1 MCIICIEVYL
11 RLYKDVK
18 AWRKELVT
26 NVTLR
31 CITNKFAQGA
41 FWWPRPVMSQRP
53 EVHLYITTWKCVL
66 SYPLMIDGVSCKQTF
81 ILQLSTNK
89 NWTAFESEQ
98 FCLFDLFSNCPSN
111 HFKLHK
117 LNLPKIL
124 HIYFVLQRLLSEDT
138 GRLIIQPDLKFNLC
152 SHICD
157 LLSYLCTA
165 SVALLLSVSLCGNRS
180 ADFLLP
186 VFTVSSCTEL
196 KSATHRP
203 WCKMMLHHRLMQ
215 LHSPGLPGKKIPS
228 MAERM
233 EVPG

>member
-124 HIYFVLQRLLSEDT
+124 IFISYCKDCSLKIQGALSSSQISSLICVVIFVTCYLICALHLLHFCCQFLCVGTAALIFFCLYLLSE
-138 GRLIIQPDLKFNLC
+138 F
-152 SHICD
+152 
-157 LLSYLCTA
+157 
-165 SVALLLSVSLCGNRS
+165 
-180 ADFLLP
+180 
-186 VFTVSSCTEL
+186 